1 VQYCRDARVEL
12 KRRMKLNVEVI
23 VLGEE
28 ISESRNLRQVDLP
41 VLLHRHLEG
50 QGLSS
55 IACPKVTAF
64 GPLHD

>member
-1 VQYCRDARVEL
+1 MEL
-12 KRRMKLNVEVI
+12 KRHMKLNVEVI

-28 ISESRNLRQVDLP
+28 ISESQNLRWVDLP
-41 VLLHRHLEG
+41 VLFHRHLEG

-55 IACPKVTAF
+55 IACPKVAAF